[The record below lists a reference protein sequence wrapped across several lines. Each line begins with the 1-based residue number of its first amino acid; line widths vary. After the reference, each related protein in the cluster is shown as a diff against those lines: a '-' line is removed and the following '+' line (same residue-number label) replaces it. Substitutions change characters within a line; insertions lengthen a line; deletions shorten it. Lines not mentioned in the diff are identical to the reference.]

1 MARRTTKTVTVGGRR
16 IELSNL
22 DKVMFPAADLT
33 KGDLVDYYRRIAD
46 DALRHFR
53 DRPLS
58 MQRFPDGIAGEGFF
72 QKDIPDSFPDWIDR
86 VELAKADGTVTYV
99 VANEPATLVYLAN
112 QGCITPHLG
121 LSRCDEPDRPDQ
133 LILDLDPSDGD
144 FAKVQ
149 KAARLLRRLFDD
161 LDLPSFVKTTGS
173 RGLHVLVPLDRSADF
188 DTARDFARAVAE
200 HLAVRHDRLVTVEQ
214 RKDKRGDRV
223 FLDYLRNAYGQTA
236 VAPYGV
242 RAIGG
247 RRWRRRS
254 LGRGP
259 CRGAVAAQVRDHQH
273 LPPPGPD
280 RRRVARRRLPGRR
293 CRGGA
298 RTARGTRLTR
308 AKKSGP
314 PRAAPISRT
323 RWNAARRRTSGRA
336 AGRPSTRC
344 TGSCR

>member
-1 MARRTTKTVTVGGRR
+1 M
-16 IELSNL
+16 
-22 DKVMFPAADLT
+22 
-33 KGDLVDYYRRIAD
+33 
-46 DALRHFR
+46 
-53 DRPLS
+53 
-58 MQRFPDGIAGEGFF
+58 
-72 QKDIPDSFPDWIDR
+72 
-86 VELAKADGTVTYV
+86 

-200 HLAVRHDRLVTVEQ
+200 RLAVRHDRLVTVEQ

-242 RAIGG
+242 RAIDGASVAAPLRWDEALAG
-247 RRWRRRS
+247 ALSPRKYAITNIFRRLVRTGDVWR
-254 LGRGP
+254 GVG
-259 CRGAVAAQVRDHQH
+259 CRAGAVAAAHE
-273 LPPPGPD
+273 
-280 RRRVARRRLPGRR
+280 RL
-293 CRGGA
+293 A
-298 RTARGTRLTR
+298 ELD
-308 AKKSGP
+308 
-314 PRAAPISRT
+314 
-323 RWNAARRRTSGRA
+323 
-336 AGRPSTRC
+336 
-344 TGSCR
+344 